1 MNSAISIND
10 LINALM
16 DMEHQFPAKL
26 LYQFSDLGSQE
37 QKTLAKVWLDVPLQ
51 RRRTFLQDLVALA
64 EIDPILMFE
73 NVARVALSDEDA
85 QVQISA
91 IDLLFDAEDCHL
103 IPTYLRLLG
112 DVDLD
117 ETMRAAVANA
127 LGPYIFMGE
136 IDKLPQE
143 VQTKIEESLLQTYHN
158 DQSDLVRRRSLE
170 ALGYSSREEIP
181 PLLQQAAAMQDEL
194 WVESAM
200 FAMGRSADDRWESFV
215 IENLDHENLAIRIQ
229 AVHAAGELLLKKAR
243 RYLLREVD
251 DADDEILRREM
262 IWALAQIGGE
272 GVERKFENLLALEE
286 DEEEISFIEEAL
298 EMLNFTDGDNSLD
311 LLSVPWED
319 QKISCD
325 LDELEDDDYEY
336 EVDDEFED
344 FGENRFDDEEWQRY
358 VADDDTEDEDDEYSF
373 GDYDEDRFV

>member
-1 MNSAISIND
+1 MNSANSIND

-16 DMEHQFPAKL
+16 DMEYQFPAKL
-26 LYQFSDLGSQE
+26 LYQFSDLGSHE

-51 RRRTFLQDLVALA
+51 RRRTFLQDLAALA

-73 NVARVALSDEDA
+73 NVARVALGDEDA

-112 DVDLD
+112 DVDRD
-117 ETMRAAVANA
+117 EVMRAAVANA

-158 DQSDLVRRRSLE
+158 DKSDLVRRRSLE
-170 ALGYSSREEIP
+170 ALGYSSREDIA

-251 DADDEILRREM
+251 DAGDDTLRREM

-286 DEEEISFIEEAL
+286 DEEEISFLEEAL
-298 EMLNFTDGDNSLD
+298 EILNFTEGDKSLD
-311 LLSVPWED
+311 LFSVPWEAE
-319 QKISCD
+319 KISCD
-325 LDELEDDDYEY
+325 LDDLENDDDEY
-336 EVDDEFED
+336 EVDDDFED
-344 FGENRFDDEEWQRY
+344 FRETRFDDEEWQRY
-358 VADDDTEDEDDEYSF
+358 VADDDTDDEDDEYTF
-373 GDYDEDRFV
+373 GDFDEDRFV

>member
-325 LDELEDDDYEY
+325 LDELEDDDHEY

-344 FGENRFDDEEWQRY
+344 FGENRFDDEEWLRY